1 MGGGPLAVVS
11 FAGSLLSAKAT
22 MDAGKAQRYMYD
34 AQARQAEIKARQDAL
49 AYKEQGVEVLR
60 QRNKQIASA
69 MAKGGAAGFNFTEA
83 GNPIDILNKQ
93 TRYNATKDFMIARDN
108 ASMAVAMG
116 TFQANNLRTAGKNAQ
131 QAAKLKAFGQ
141 VMQGVGEAG
150 SVYGTGGFTGNT
162 GFSGFTSDRR
172 LKQDIVRIG
181 TDEATT
187 LPLYEFSYIWNPVE
201 RFIGVMADEVE
212 QLFPQAIINTD
223 LTFKMVNY
231 DLLGI
236 EFRKVING

>member
-1 MGGGPLAVVS
+1 MGGGPMAAVS

-34 AQARQAEIKARQDAL
+34 AQARQAEIKARQDAVQ
-49 AYKEQGVEVLR
+49 YKEQGVAVLR
-60 QRNKQIASA
+60 ERNKQIASA
-69 MAKGGAAGFNFTEA
+69 MAKGGASGFNFTEA
-83 GNPIDILNKQ
+83 GNPIDVLNKQ

-108 ASMAVAMG
+108 AAMAVAMG
-116 TFQANNLRTAGKNAQ
+116 TFQANNLRTAGRNAQ
-131 QAAKLKAFGQ
+131 QTAKLQAFGQ
-141 VMQGVGEAG
+141 VLQGAG
-150 SVYGTGGFTGNT
+150 DAATVYGSGGFTG
-162 GFSGFTSDRR
+162 STSDRR
-172 LKQDIVRIG
+172 LKRDIVRIG
-181 TDEATT
+181 TDESTT

-212 QLFPQAIINTD
+212 QLFPQAVINTD

-236 EFRKVING
+236 EFRKVVNG

>member
-1 MGGGPLAVVS
+1 MGGGPMAVVS

-34 AQARQAEIKARQDAL
+34 AQARQAEIKARQDAVQ
-49 AYKEQGVEVLR
+49 YKEQGVAVLR
-60 QRNKQIASA
+60 ERNKQIASA
-69 MAKGGAAGFNFTEA
+69 MAKGGASGFNFTEA
-83 GNPIDILNKQ
+83 GNPIDVLNKQ

-108 ASMAVAMG
+108 ASMAIAMG
-116 TFQANNLRTAGKNAQ
+116 TFQANNLRTAGRNAQ
-131 QAAKLKAFGQ
+131 QAAKLQAVGQ
-141 VMQGVGEAG
+141 VLQGAGESA
-150 SVYGTGGFTGNT
+150 SIYGTGGFTGNT
-162 GFSGFTSDRR
+162 GFSGFSDRR

-181 TDEATT
+181 TDETT
-187 LPLYEFSYIWNPVE
+187 ALPLYEFSYIWNPVE

-236 EFRKVING
+236 EFRKVVNG

>member
-1 MGGGPLAVVS
+1 MGGGPMAVVS

-34 AQARQAEIKARQDAL
+34 AQARQAEIKARQDAVQ
-49 AYKEQGVEVLR
+49 YKEQGVSVLR
-60 QRNKQIASA
+60 ERNKQIASA
-69 MAKGGAAGFNFTEA
+69 MAKGGASGFNFTEA
-83 GNPIDILNKQ
+83 GNPIDVLNKQ

-108 ASMAVAMG
+108 AAMAVAMG
-116 TFQANNLRTAGKNAQ
+116 TFQANNLRTAGRNAQ
-131 QAAKLKAFGQ
+131 QTAKLQAFGQ
-141 VMQGVGEAG
+141 VLQGAGESA
-150 SVYGTGGFTGNT
+150 SIYGTGGFTGK
-162 GFSGFTSDRR
+162 SGFTSDRR

-181 TDEATT
+181 TDESTT

-212 QLFPQAIINTD
+212 KLFPQAIINTD

-236 EFRKVING
+236 EFRKVVNG